1 MIKEVTGIKKTV
13 KKLWMIEKYKYH
25 CIIGKCDKIYFKNAR
40 EGQMLMFI

>member
-25 CIIGKCDKIYFKNAR
+25 CIIGKCDKIYFKNVR